1 MIKIITGKRDSGKTS
16 YLRYLVRDSKFFNG
30 FLQYKKYDENDNFIG
45 YNLYDLETKEE
56 FEFITTDL
64 TREGLSLDKFVV
76 LEEGIKKGK
85 EIILNGIDK
94 NKILVIDEIGQLEMD
109 GKVFHDELS
118 KALKSGVEIYIT
130 VREELLNEFIEKYNL
145 STRNYK
151 LIRVGWWND
160 FKREG

>member
-30 FLQYKKYDENDNFIG
+30 FLEYKKYDENDEFIG
-45 YNLYDLETKEE
+45 YSLYDLETKEE

-64 TREGLSLDKFVV
+64 TREGKTLDYFVV

-85 EIILNGIDK
+85 EIILAALEKD
-94 NKILVIDEIGQLEMD
+94 KILVIDEIGQLEMD
-109 GKVFHDELS
+109 GKVFHNELL

-130 VREELLNEFIEKYNL
+130 VRQELLNEFIEKYGL
-145 STRNYK
+145 SSRDYK
-151 LIRVGWWND
+151 LIRMG
-160 FKREG
+160 

>member
-151 LIRVGWWND
+151 LIRVG
-160 FKREG
+160 

>member
-30 FLQYKKYDENDNFIG
+30 FLEYKKYDENDEFIG
-45 YNLYDLETKEE
+45 YSLYDLETKEE

-64 TREGLSLDKFVV
+64 TREGKTLDYFVV

-85 EIILNGIDK
+85 EIILAALEKD
-94 NKILVIDEIGQLEMD
+94 KILVIDEIGQLEMD
-109 GKVFHDELS
+109 GKVFHNELL

-130 VREELLNEFIEKYNL
+130 VRQELLNEFIEKYGL
-145 STRNYK
+145 SSRDYK
-151 LIRVGWWND
+151 LIRVG
-160 FKREG
+160 